1 MRLELVERPE
11 VRDSSIWLALWTVST
26 VWAAEDRW
34 LVEPMPDPKCPYES
48 MGGPRR

>member
-11 VRDSSIWLALWTVST
+11 VRDSSIWLTLWTVST

-34 LVEPMPDPKCPYES
+34 LVEPHARPEVSVRKHGRPA
-48 MGGPRR
+48 